1 MIGAMSAACPAGS
14 GHDEHDPAAGSQ
26 QVRGAD
32 VDVRIRPATLR
43 AMAYIYVM
51 TTYSAVVTTGI
62 YCRPGCGARP
72 LAKNTRTFEL
82 PAAAEAAGFRA
93 CRRCRP
99 YRVATPIGSDAPEV
113 VCQAV
118 QMIIDGALDDGT
130 EAALAGRV
138 GVSSRHLRR
147 LFLKHLGAS
156 PDQLARSRRAH
167 FARRLLDDTDLTVLD
182 IAFASGFGSLRQF
195 NRTMREV
202 FRASPTELRNRRH
215 RSDRLVADGGLA
227 LRLPI
232 LPGYDWDAVRTFLA
246 VRALPGVEAIEGD
259 TYRRTITVDGA
270 PGVLEI
276 SPGGDGHLLL
286 RAHLPYWE
294 GLIHVVD
301 RVGRLLGI
309 DTDHTAGVV
318 ALSAD
323 PVLGTMVRD
332 RPGLAVPGAWSPLE
346 IGVRAILSR
355 GRAPGL
361 VAHWLEAMV
370 TSLGTPVHGLPGG
383 LTHTFPDAAVV
394 TSASLTAIGL
404 PTADATAV
412 AALAATVADGHS
424 ALRYGTSLDALA
436 ALPGIDQDLC
446 HHLAF
451 RLGQRE
457 AYPLA
462 DPSLDAA
469 LADLGLHPS
478 STIPHPAPWSQQWR
492 PWLAL
497 AAVHL
502 MTHGDTLIHQTELGV
517 VADQEVA
524 VRAT

>member
-1 MIGAMSAACPAGS
+1 
-14 GHDEHDPAAGSQ
+14 
-26 QVRGAD
+26 
-32 VDVRIRPATLR
+32 
-43 AMAYIYVM
+43 M

-62 YCRPGCGARP
+62 YCRPGCGAKP

-82 PAAAEAAGFRA
+82 AAAAEAAGFRA

-99 YRVATPIGSDAPEV
+99 YRVAGPVGSDAPEL

-130 EAALAGRV
+130 EAGLADRI

-167 FARRLLDDTDLTVLD
+167 FARRLLDDTDLTMLD

-195 NRTMREV
+195 NRTMRQV

-215 RSDRLVADGGLA
+215 RADRLVADGGLA
-227 LRLPI
+227 LRLPV

-246 VRALPGVEAIEGD
+246 VRALPGVEAIQDD
-259 TYRRTITVDGA
+259 TYRRTITVDGE

-276 SPGGDGHLLL
+276 SPGGDGHLVLC
-286 RAHLPYWE
+286 AHLPYWE

-309 DTDHTAGVV
+309 DNDHSAGIA

-323 PVLGTMVRD
+323 PVLGVLVRD

-346 IGVRAILSR
+346 VGVRAILS
-355 GRAPGL
+355 GGHAPGP
-361 VAHWLEAMV
+361 VAHWLEAIV
-370 TSLGTPVHGLPGG
+370 SSLGTPVPGLPHG

-394 TSASLTAIGL
+394 TSTSLTAIGI
-404 PTADATAV
+404 PSTEATAI
-412 AALAATVADGHS
+412 AGLAATVADGHS
-424 ALRYGTSLDALA
+424 ALRYSTSLDTLA
-436 ALPGIDQDLC
+436 TVPGIDHDLR
-446 HHLAF
+446 HHLAL

-457 AYPLA
+457 AFPLT
-462 DPSLDAA
+462 DPSLGAA
-469 LADLGLHPS
+469 LADLGLHS
-478 STIPHPAPWSQQWR
+478 ELWSRQWR

-502 MTHGDTLIHQTELGV
+502 MAHGDTVIHQAERRIIKSPIQAPNANAFAERFGDCGSSG
-517 VADQEVA
+517 AAEGCGEVA
-524 VRAT
+524 EVM

>member
-1 MIGAMSAACPAGS
+1 
-14 GHDEHDPAAGSQ
+14 
-26 QVRGAD
+26 
-32 VDVRIRPATLR
+32 
-43 AMAYIYVM
+43 MAYIWIM
-51 TTYSAVVTTGI
+51 TTYSAVITTGI

-99 YRVATPIGSDAPEV
+99 YRVAAPVGSDAPEL

-118 QMIIDGALDDGT
+118 QMIIDGALDSGT
-130 EAALAGRV
+130 EAALADRV

-195 NRTMREV
+195 NRTMRQV
-202 FRASPTELRNRRH
+202 FRASPTDLRNRRH
-215 RSDRLVADGGLA
+215 RADRLVADGGLA

-232 LPGYDWDAVRTFLA
+232 PPGYDWDAVRTFLA
-246 VRALPGVEAIEGD
+246 VRALPGVEAIQGD
-259 TYRRTITVDGA
+259 IYRRTITVDGA

-309 DTDHTAGVV
+309 DTDHATGVA

-323 PVLGTMVRD
+323 PVLGAMVRD

-346 IGVRAILSR
+346 IGVRAILNR
-355 GRAPGL
+355 GHAPGL
-361 VAHWLEAMV
+361 VAHWLRAMV
-370 TSLGTPVHGLPGG
+370 ASLGTPVPGLPQG

-394 TSASLTAIGL
+394 TSSSLTAIGL
-404 PTADATAV
+404 PSAEATAI
-412 AALAATVADGHS
+412 AGLAAAVASGHS
-424 ALRYGTSLDALA
+424 ALRHGASLDALA
-436 ALPGIDQDLC
+436 TVPGIDHDLS

-451 RLGQRE
+451 RLGQRQ
-457 AYPLA
+457 AFPLT
-462 DPSLDAA
+462 DPSLGAA
-469 LADLGLHPS
+469 LADLGLDPD
-478 STIPHPAPWSQQWR
+478 PWSRQWR

-502 MTHGDTLIHQTELGV
+502 MAHGDTV
-517 VADQEVA
+517 VHEAERRVAAGREVA